1 MPNGGFMKE
10 NKMGVLPI
18 KSLVWTM
25 GLPMLISMVLQA
37 IYNVVDTA
45 FVVNMSVGGYEANI
59 ALGYA
64 FPIQILMIAVGVGL
78 GIGVNALISKSL
90 GEGDKKKAS
99 KAAYNGIIIALIF
112 YLLFLIFGLF
122 FTKPFITMQA
132 KLAIQDEG
140 KRETIIKMGSE
151 YLTICCTLSIGQM
164 LFVVFERLLQS
175 SGRNTLSMIGQIA
188 GALTNIILDYVFI
201 YPCNMGVAGA
211 AYATVIGQFVS
222 FILDL
227 IFHFIFDKDID
238 NKWIY
243 LKLDKEVVKNIFL
256 IGIPAMIMQALLSI
270 MMFMSNL
277 VLTTSKDVELLQSS
291 FSIYYKIQQI
301 ALFAF
306 FGISNALISLTS
318 YNYGKGNKDRLLDL
332 IKHGLICA
340 IISSVVITILFE
352 ILAKQIASL
361 FSLSGPSTNEEVAKL
376 CIIAIRIA
384 SIGFIFMSI
393 SICIQGILQGLR
405 EIFSPLIIS
414 ILRLVV
420 ILLPFEFLFLNI
432 GNPTIIFWI
441 AFPVTELITSI
452 ISIFILYRAKHKK
465 IDSLAVNMDSLTLS

>member
-1 MPNGGFMKE
+1 MKE

-25 GLPMLISMVLQA
+25 GLPMIISMILQA

-45 FVVNMSVGGYEANI
+45 FVANMEVGGYEANI

-64 FPIQILMIAVGVGL
+64 FPIQILMIAIGVGL
-78 GIGVNALISKSL
+78 GIGVNVVISKSL

-112 YLLFLIFGLF
+112 YLIFLIFGLF
-122 FTKPFITMQA
+122 FAKPFIAMQA
-132 KLAIQDEG
+132 NLAIQDEI

-175 SGRNTLSMIGQIA
+175 SGRNNLSMIGQIA
-188 GALTNIILDYVFI
+188 GALTNIVLDYVFI

-238 NKWIY
+238 NKWTY
-243 LKLDKEVVKNIFL
+243 FKLDKNIVKNIFV

-270 MMFMSNL
+270 MMFVTNL
-277 VLTTSKDVELLQSS
+277 VLTTSSDVELLQST
-291 FSIYYKIQQI
+291 FAIYYKIQQI
-301 ALFAF
+301 ALFAC
-306 FGISNALISLTS
+306 FGISNALITLVS
-318 YNYGKGNKDRLLDL
+318 YNYGKGNRSRLKDLV
-332 IKHGLICA
+332 KHGLICGVVV
-340 IISSVVITILFE
+340 SVVIMVIFE

-361 FSLSGPSTNEEVAKL
+361 FSFSGTASNERVTEL
-376 CIIAIRIA
+376 CVIAVRIA
-384 SIGFIFMSI
+384 SISFIFMSI
-393 SICIQGILQGLR
+393 SVSIQGILQGLGK
-405 EIFSPLIIS
+405 IYSPLIIS
-414 ILRLVV
+414 ILRLLV
-420 ILLPFEFLFLNI
+420 ILIPCEFLFLNI
-432 GNPTIIFWI
+432 GNPTVAFWI
-441 AFPVTELITSI
+441 AFPISELITSV
-452 ISIFILYRAKHKK
+452 ISIFILLRVKHKK
-465 IDSLAVNMDSLTLS
+465 IDSLKINNCIENE

>member
-10 NKMGVLPI
+10 NKMGILPI

-25 GLPMLISMVLQA
+25 SLPMIISMVLQA

-45 FVVNMSVGGYEANI
+45 FVVNMEVGGYEANI

-78 GIGVNALISKSL
+78 GIGVNVLISKSI
-90 GEGDKKKAS
+90 GEKDKNKAS
-99 KAAYNGIIIALIF
+99 KAAYNGVVLALIF
-112 YLLFLIFGLF
+112 YILFLIFGLF
-122 FTKPFITMQA
+122 LAKPFIEMQA
-132 KLAIQDEG
+132 NLSIQDG
-140 KRETIIKMGSE
+140 AKKETIIKMGSE

-188 GALTNIILDYVFI
+188 GALTNIILDYIFI

-211 AYATVIGQFVS
+211 AYATVIGQFIS

-243 LKLDKEVVKNIFL
+243 FKLDKNVVKNIFL
-256 IGIPAMIMQALLSI
+256 IGVPAMIMQALLSI
-270 MMFMSNL
+270 MMFMTNL
-277 VLTTSKDVELLQSS
+277 VLTTSKDVELLQST

-318 YNYGKGNKDRLLDL
+318 YNYGKGNKDRLKDI
-332 IKHGLICA
+332 IKYGLICGV
-340 IISSVVITILFE
+340 IVSVVIIILFE

-361 FSLSGPSTNEEVAKL
+361 FSFSSSSTNEEVTKL
-376 CIIAIRIA
+376 CVIAIRIA
-384 SIGFIFMSI
+384 SISFIFMSI

-405 EIFSPLIIS
+405 EVFSPLIIS
-414 ILRLVV
+414 ILRLLA

-432 GNPTIIFWI
+432 ANPTFTFWI
-441 AFPVTELITSI
+441 AFPITELITSI
-452 ISIFILYRAKHKK
+452 VSIFILNKAKHKK
-465 IDSLAVNMDSLTLS
+465 IDSLTLSNNRLTLS